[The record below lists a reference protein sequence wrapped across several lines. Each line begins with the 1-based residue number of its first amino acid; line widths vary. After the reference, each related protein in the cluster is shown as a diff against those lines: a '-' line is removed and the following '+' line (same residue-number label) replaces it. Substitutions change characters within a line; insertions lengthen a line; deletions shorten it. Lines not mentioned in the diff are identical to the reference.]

1 MCRPGAG
8 VSRHPPLSPT
18 TIEELLAS
26 CREEA
31 QAIVARHE
39 LWPEESVRVVSDAI
53 LVTVS
58 AGGAEDGLKR
68 RFLEAI
74 EEACRRVVADR
85 DLEEEVERGVIH

>member
-1 MCRPGAG
+1 MSQG
-8 VSRHPPLSPT
+8 SPLSPK
-18 TIEELLAS
+18 TIEELLAA

-53 LVTVS
+53 LVTVA
-58 AGGAEDGLKR
+58 AGGSGGGLKR

-74 EEACRRVVADR
+74 EEGCRQAVADR

>member
-1 MCRPGAG
+1 MSQG
-8 VSRHPPLSPT
+8 SPLSPE
-18 TIEELLAS
+18 TIEELLAA

-53 LVTVS
+53 LVTVA
-58 AGGAEDGLKR
+58 AGGAEDGMKR

-74 EEACRRVVADR
+74 EEGCRRAVADR